1 MNLSKEEVIKI
12 AKLSR
17 LALSKAEIIKFQKDL
32 SAILTFVEQLKK
44 VDTSKVKPTSQ
55 VTGLSNVKRNDLV
68 DYNFSREEILASAL
82 EHVEGHLK
90 VKSVF

>member
-17 LALSKAEIIKFQKDL
+17 LALSEAEIIKFQKDL

-55 VTGLSNVKRNDLV
+55 VTGLTNVKRNDLV
-68 DYNFSREEILASAL
+68 DYNFSRKEILASAL